1 MPGGEKM
8 CFPGF
13 TSVRPRCKILL
24 SRRKGRYG
32 LKILVFADSHGYNMG
47 MAYAVDREKP
57 DAVLHLGDHADDA
70 QDLGRAFPG
79 LIIISVRG
87 NNDYGTDAPLF
98 CVTTLGGVRMY
109 LTHGHRERVYGGSCG
124 IVAQRAREEG
134 CALAFF
140 GHTHRVQVERKDGV
154 LVCNPGSISLPR
166 GGPAS
171 YGRLTVENGQA
182 QLLEILDEDGGLLRL
197 DKITGR

>member
-1 MPGGEKM
+1 M

-32 LKILVFADSHGYNMG
+32 LKILVFTDSHGYNMG

-79 LIIISVRG
+79 LVIISVRG
-87 NNDYGTDAPLF
+87 NNDYGTSRVVNTFTQQVLTEASLF
-98 CVTTLGGVRMY
+98 TFQTVR
-109 LTHGHRERVYGGSCG
+109 
-124 IVAQRAREEG
+124 Q
-134 CALAFF
+134 
-140 GHTHRVQVERKDGV
+140 
-154 LVCNPGSISLPR
+154 
-166 GGPAS
+166 
-171 YGRLTVENGQA
+171 
-182 QLLEILDEDGGLLRL
+182 
-197 DKITGR
+197 